1 MRKLWSTLLAGVIG
15 GLVVFGA
22 SRYFSPAPIQIQ
34 TQSATPRQTFF
45 GGNSPAPFD
54 FTRAAE
60 TAMPAVVH
68 IKASESRQSAVERQR
83 QEYNPFR
90 YFFGDAY
97 DGYAQPRS
105 GTGSGVIY
113 AADGYIL
120 TNNHVV
126 DFADEFMVTLH
137 DNREFKARLVG
148 KDPNSDMAVI
158 KIDAK
163 GLPVMD
169 IGDSDAVRVGE
180 WVLAVGNPF
189 DLTSTVTAGIVS
201 AKGRDIKIIKG
212 GRAIES
218 FIQTD
223 AAVNPGNSGG
233 ALVDASGRLIGIN
246 SAIATPTGTFAGYSF
261 AIPIN
266 LAKRIADDLIA
277 YGEYRR
283 PYLGAD
289 IAMMDTEVA
298 QELEID
304 FTPGVVL
311 VTLDPKGSAAD
322 AGLKEKDIITRI
334 NGKTVTG
341 TPELR
346 EYIGRSKVGESI
358 QVTFVRKGQTKEL
371 SVRLKKRLSE

>member
-1 MRKLWSTLLAGVIG
+1 
-15 GLVVFGA
+15 
-22 SRYFSPAPIQIQ
+22 
-34 TQSATPRQTFF
+34 
-45 GGNSPAPFD
+45 
-54 FTRAAE
+54 
-60 TAMPAVVH
+60 
-68 IKASESRQSAVERQR
+68 
-83 QEYNPFR
+83 
-90 YFFGDAY
+90 
-97 DGYAQPRS
+97 
-105 GTGSGVIY
+105 
-113 AADGYIL
+113 
-120 TNNHVV
+120 
-126 DFADEFMVTLH
+126 
-137 DNREFKARLVG
+137 
-148 KDPNSDMAVI
+148 
-158 KIDAK
+158 
-163 GLPVMD
+163 
-169 IGDSDAVRVGE
+169 
-180 WVLAVGNPF
+180 
-189 DLTSTVTAGIVS
+189 VS